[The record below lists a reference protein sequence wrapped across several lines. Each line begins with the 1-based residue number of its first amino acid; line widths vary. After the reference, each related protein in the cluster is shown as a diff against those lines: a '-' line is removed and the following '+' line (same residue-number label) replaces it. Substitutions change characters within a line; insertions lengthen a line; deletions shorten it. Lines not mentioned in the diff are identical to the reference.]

1 MIDVYGIKLENKNF
15 WEDLKDLSAEK
26 MIEKYK
32 IKIYRGFANVEQ
44 LIVLRNGD
52 QGADGP
58 VQSGDPNNQT
68 KLAEILQILKSRS

>member
-1 MIDVYGIKLENKNF
+1 
-15 WEDLKDLSAEK
+15 